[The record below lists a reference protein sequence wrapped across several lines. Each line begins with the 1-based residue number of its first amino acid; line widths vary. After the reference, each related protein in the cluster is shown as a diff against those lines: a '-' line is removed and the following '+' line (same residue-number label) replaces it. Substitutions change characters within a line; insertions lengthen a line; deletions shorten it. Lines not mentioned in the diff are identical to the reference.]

1 MAHDVTFTLPE
12 RRLGNSDIEIR
23 IKRDGVMF
31 GTLKISKGAL
41 VWLPAS
47 GKFGR
52 SLSWDKLDLLADRY
66 GRPLK

>member
-1 MAHDVTFTLPE
+1 MAHNVTFTLPE
-12 RRLGNSDIEIR
+12 RSLGNSDIEVR

-47 GKFGR
+47 GKYERKLTWERLDQLAEQFGVAVR
-52 SLSWDKLDLLADRY
+52 
-66 GRPLK
+66 